1 MSEINTQAA
10 QKYISEKK
18 DGISAS
24 AKDALGA
31 LEKALSD
38 STPDTQTSLMQLALA
53 VETAQ

>member
-10 QKYISEKK
+10 QKYISEKRES
-18 DGISAS
+18 IAAS
-24 AKDALGA
+24 AKDALGV

-38 STPDTQTSLMQLALA
+38 NTPDTQTSLMELALA

>member
-1 MSEINTQAA
+1 MSEINTEAA
-10 QKYISEKK
+10 QKYISEKR

-24 AKDALGA
+24 AKDALST

-38 STPDTQTSLMQLALA
+38 SAPDTQASLMELALA